1 MNKLLVTKLK
11 NAVSKS
17 AKYGNS
23 EAGKENLHPN
33 IAGMQQL
40 TMEEYSAVAGGP
52 EVENEP
58 EGD

>member
-23 EAGKENLHPN
+23 EAVKENLYPN
-33 IAGMQQL
+33 IAGIQQL
-40 TMEEYSAVAGGP
+40 IVEEYSAVAGGP
-52 EVENEP
+52 QVENDP
-58 EGD
+58 QT